1 MKNNLSCS
9 SNIATN
15 TFSYFVA
22 NCISIKVEAS
32 DYIREKHIFRNSGIL
47 LMHWVANIDKITY
60 NNVNRIYYCVI
71 IMIRSDIVKFRI
83 DKNNLY
89 SIYYISVNI

>member
-15 TFSYFVA
+15 TFSYFIV
-22 NCISIKVEAS
+22 NCISTKIEAS

-47 LMHWVANIDKITY
+47 LIYCVACNDKITY
-60 NNVNRIYYCVI
+60 NIDNYIYYREIIVI
-71 IMIRSDIVKFRI
+71 RNDIVKFRI
-83 DKNNLY
+83 DK
-89 SIYYISVNI
+89 I

>member
-1 MKNNLSCS
+1 M
-9 SNIATN
+9 
-15 TFSYFVA
+15 Y
-22 NCISIKVEAS
+22 
-32 DYIREKHIFRNSGIL
+32 
-47 LMHWVANIDKITY
+47 WVANIDKITY